1 MSKNIVSIQHRSKDF
16 AIRVIQAYVQLS
28 KKQALE
34 GFAIA

>member
-1 MSKNIVSIQHRSKDF
+1 MPGDVISIQQRTKSF
-16 AIRVIQAYVQLS
+16 AIRVVMAYVQLS